1 MLLLQHLLILE
12 TELDTVKSLALI
24 VQQALVWKLKLFL
37 SKRPFTFLIFFS
49 AGLNLNL
56 PKEQT
61 HAWGLFKYILRTEG
75 PKGLYRGM
83 VPNFCK
89 VAPAVSISYF
99 VYERTRERLGVEM
112 TWITQPSNWQ
122 TIEFHPVLWDYFHS
136 KWTSCKS
143 IFFFIAMISP
153 PAHYETLK
161 GT

>member
-1 MLLLQHLLILE
+1 MVVAHYYTLLPK
-12 TELDTVKSLALI
+12 TGDRKPDY
-24 VQQALVWKLKLFL
+24 LFG
-37 SKRPFTFLIFFS
+37 FFS

-61 HAWGLFKYILRTEG
+61 HALGMFKYILRTEG

-112 TWITQPSNWQ
+112 
-122 TIEFHPVLWDYFHS
+122 V
-136 KWTSCKS
+136 
-143 IFFFIAMISP
+143 
-153 PAHYETLK
+153 
-161 GT
+161 

>member
-1 MLLLQHLLILE
+1 MTQ
-12 TELDTVKSLALI
+12 KFN
-24 VQQALVWKLKLFL
+24 W
-37 SKRPFTFLIFFS
+37 IFCIA

-112 TWITQPSNWQ
+112 T
-122 TIEFHPVLWDYFHS
+122 
-136 KWTSCKS
+136 
-143 IFFFIAMISP
+143 
-153 PAHYETLK
+153 
-161 GT
+161 